1 MDKNR
6 LIPGKRYLHV
16 RQCMIDGILHE
27 AERWIRCVDVTA
39 TGAVFSRD
47 YEAPF
52 ELTGAQIARELR
64 EGHDR

>member
-6 LIPGKRYLHV
+6 LVPGRRNLHV
-16 RQCMIDGILHE
+16 RQCMIGDVLHK

-47 YEAPF
+47 YEAQF
-52 ELTGAQIARELR
+52 ELTDAQIARELR